1 MPGTRMPEHL
11 GTLFA
16 RSATGLGL
24 AALGLAALV
33 ALTGCYARRPIPTD
47 AVPSAP
53 QATAQPAEAAAVP
66 AQAEQAPAAAPAP
79 VQAAP
84 EPAAPAAQKLD
95 AAEAPAAQATQ
106 TASASAALRQEY
118 VQIGAFATETNAQG
132 ALTWLKAKGFDSA
145 RVVRVEQGQGMLF
158 RVQAGPFQDL
168 MAAHK
173 VLDVLKR
180 DWPQAFIPGD

>member
-1 MPGTRMPEHL
+1 MPGTRRPEHL

-24 AALGLAALV
+24 AALGLATLV
-33 ALTGCYARRPIPTD
+33 ALSGCYARRPIPTD

-53 QATAQPAEAAAVP
+53 QATATPVTAQPAEAAAAP
-66 AQAEQAPAAAPAP
+66 AQAEPAPVAAPAP
-79 VQAAP
+79 SQTSP
-84 EPAAPAAQKLD
+84 EPATPAAQKMD
-95 AAEAPAAQATQ
+95 TAEAQ
-106 TASASAALRQEY
+106 TAQTAAALRQEY

-132 ALTWLKAKGFDSA
+132 ALTWLKAKGFDSV
-145 RVVRVEQGQGMLF
+145 RVVRVEQGQGVLF